1 MGFITGIYTASFASS
16 SSFDNMYDVWSTGSG
31 GSKIEFFTGSFS
43 PKQLQTSDLLFA
55 EEYVTSITNLESSYL
70 KGQKPKLRV
79 FARNRN
85 WDPNIYTV
93 ASQDI
98 VPEIIEDAYYRVYR
112 VIDNLEII
120 PFGTGSTNNQ
130 FSRLS
135 YDVSGNYFELDT
147 DCLEAGYAY
156 GIQFAY
162 YLQGTYS
169 EQPQTFKF
177 KIKEEDK

>member
-1 MGFITGIYTASFASS
+1 
-16 SSFDNMYDVWSTGSG
+16 
-31 GSKIEFFTGSFS
+31 
-43 PKQLQTSDLLFA
+43 
-55 EEYVTSITNLESSYL
+55 
-70 KGQKPKLRV
+70 
-79 FARNRN
+79 
-85 WDPNIYTV
+85 V
-93 ASQDI
+93 ASTDI

-112 VIDNLEII
+112 VIDNLPIV

-147 DCLEAGYAY
+147 SFLEPGYAY

-162 YLQGTYS
+162 YLQGTYA